1 MNAVRT
7 ARYKIGA
14 KIGDQH
20 TVLGTI
26 DAKAGRHPIYAV
38 WDHRAWC
45 PMACKIFP
53 SQQRAEQEAEVIS
66 AMAHPGIVRLFGI
79 GEHANLLLEYVV
91 GQPLGDLMDDKPN
104 GHLSQSDALRV
115 AIHIGGAL
123 EHVRDR
129 GFIHLDV
136 NPTNILVTARRPVLI
151 DFGTARRRGE
161 KRPSKPVGTD
171 AYISPEECLLQEV
184 TPAADVFALGV
195 TLFELLTGKMP
206 FSKGTK
212 TRPFPQI
219 ETEPMSIRKPRPS
232 LPRALDDLVLSCLAR
247 DPAARPA
254 LVELL
259 PRLNAFI
266 RSGQRMWPAKFQPGM
281 GGVATSPQ

>member
-1 MNAVRT
+1 MSVVRT
-7 ARYKIGA
+7 ARYKVGA
-14 KIGDQH
+14 KIGDHH
-20 TVLGTI
+20 TVVGTV
-26 DAKAGRHPIYAV
+26 DDKPGRHPIYVV

-79 GEHANLLLEYVV
+79 GSDANLFLEYVV
-91 GQPLGDLMDDKPN
+91 GQPLGDLMDDKPD
-104 GHLSQSDALRV
+104 GHLSLSDALRV

-129 GFIHLDV
+129 GFMHLDL
-136 NPTNILVTARRPVLI
+136 NPTNVLVTARRPVLI
-151 DFGTARRRGE
+151 DFGTARRPGD
-161 KRPSKPVGTD
+161 KRPSRPVGTD
-171 AYISPEECLLQEV
+171 AYIAPEECLLQDV

-206 FSKGTK
+206 FPKGTK
-212 TRPFPQI
+212 TKPFPQLDR
-219 ETEPMSIRKPRPS
+219 EPMSIRKPRAS
-232 LPRALDDLVLSCLAR
+232 LPKGLDELVLTCLSR
-247 DPAARPA
+247 DPAARPS

-259 PRLNAFI
+259 PRLNDFI
-266 RSGQRMWPAKFQPGM
+266 RSGQRMWPAKFRPGIERIA
-281 GGVATSPQ
+281 GPP